1 MKKIG
6 SLQFFEDVDLHLK
19 FDFGDLMTYFE
30 ADDLG
35 IKQNLLDENQNFKM
49 DKLDLFV
56 EKYVN
61 DKIKEKYGDD
71 FSLDVMDD
79 TMNISWDI
87 KVESIKKTHIEKWW
101 NGENQPKEKIKSIE
115 EQLADPLS
123 IPEGL
128 PEDRK

>member
-19 FDFGDLMTYFE
+19 FDFGDLMTYFK

-79 TMNISWDI
+79 TINISWDI
-87 KVESIKKTHIEKWW
+87 KVKSIKERHIETWW
-101 NGENQPKEKIKSIE
+101 NKKESKKSKKPIKLETTDGIVE
-115 EQLADPLS
+115 
-123 IPEGL
+123 IPYGH
-128 PEDRK
+128 PNDR